1 MLAFFTVTTVTKF
14 SSDGSGPSN
23 IAIKAIAAYARP
35 TRTTDQIDQQL

>member
-1 MLAFFTVTTVTKF
+1 MLAFFAVTTVTKF

-35 TRTTDQIDQQL
+35 TWTKNQFGQQL